1 MAGGIKPAPAFVVAP
16 PGRRLWGP
24 TKTAALRFPGP
35 SWGCGQ
41 SSAALPLLACRLT
54 LPAATTEPLM
64 DMSHHERD
72 EEEEDGSEFTLHQ
85 RLADAITSMLC
96 AALLPNADDTAD
108 HHADMLTALDLIA
121 FNILQHNFRP

>member
-1 MAGGIKPAPAFVVAP
+1 
-16 PGRRLWGP
+16 
-24 TKTAALRFPGP
+24 
-35 SWGCGQ
+35 
-41 SSAALPLLACRLT
+41 
-54 LPAATTEPLM
+54 M

-121 FNILQHNFRP
+121 FNILQHNFRPTQIAQAFQAVDRHTRHVKDLMLAAVQASKDLHQ